1 MITDSGI
8 TGIQIPDGP
17 SKNPIHQLQVL
28 TPFRDALPNA
38 IRVLK
43 AKGITDI
50 IERDRFGQTQLHFA
64 AKNGHTETVRALIAA
79 GANVDL
85 ANILKWTPLHLAAF
99 NGHTDVV
106 KVFIN
111 AGAAANLTLL
121 IWDQESPLNLA
132 IKQGHKEIVKLFK

>member
-8 TGIQIPDGP
+8 TGIQIPDIA

-64 AKNGHTETVRALIAA
+64 AKMVTETVRALIAA

-111 AGAAANLTLL
+111 AGAAADLTLL
-121 IWDQESPLNLA
+121 IWDQESR
-132 IKQGHKEIVKLFK
+132 